1 MSHLR
6 QTALIA
12 AALAGCAESK
22 SAATPSNQVT
32 PTPSSPAGCSKD
44 SMAND
49 VMTFRETT
57 NPTLSDH
64 QVGIS
69 NIFERELADAN
80 GVKAQRLSASLTI
93 FDPATKQSR
102 KEIVAADSVVTI
114 GPDRY
119 CVVSVDEGKNQPGS
133 ISIRK
138 LAH

>member
-6 QTALIA
+6 HAAVIA

-22 SAATPSNQVT
+22 SSATPSNQVT
-32 PTPSSPAGCSKD
+32 PTTGGPQGCSKD
-44 SMAND
+44 SMANET
-49 VMTFRETT
+49 MTFKETS
-57 NPTLSDH
+57 NQTLSEH

-80 GVKAQRLSASLTI
+80 GVKARRVSASLTI

-114 GPDRY
+114 GPDKY
-119 CVVSVDEGKNQPGS
+119 CVVSVSEGKNQPGS

>member
-6 QTALIA
+6 QAALIA

-22 SAATPSNQVT
+22 SSATPSNQVT
-32 PTPSSPAGCSKD
+32 PTTSSPEGCSKD
-44 SMAND
+44 SMSND
-49 VMTFRETT
+49 VMTFKETT

-69 NIFERELADAN
+69 NIFERELADAK
-80 GVKAQRLSASLTI
+80 GVKAQRVSASLTI

-102 KEIVAADSVVTI
+102 KEIVAADSIVAI
-114 GPDRY
+114 GNDRY
-119 CVVSVDEGKNQPGS
+119 CVVSVVEGKNQPGS

-138 LAH
+138 LAR